1 MSELDTA
8 KKRAMYLLGGKDY
21 SRRELIE
28 KLKKNYSEENAVKA
42 ADFMCEYG
50 YVDDSRY
57 AEKLAR
63 NYIVGRK
70 YGKSRAALMMRQKG
84 LDPEII
90 EEALSAYSKEDITE
104 EIAEILRK
112 KYIDRLFLPGLEG
125 KKEMQKIVAALARRG
140 YSYGDIKSALYLLQE
155 EIEEDE

>member
-8 KKRAMYLLGGKDY
+8 KKRAVYLLGGKDY

-42 ADFMCEYG
+42 ADSMCEYG

-70 YGKSRAALMMRQKG
+70 Y
-84 LDPEII
+84 
-90 EEALSAYSKEDITE
+90 
-104 EIAEILRK
+104 
-112 KYIDRLFLPGLEG
+112 
-125 KKEMQKIVAALARRG
+125 
-140 YSYGDIKSALYLLQE
+140 
-155 EIEEDE
+155 